1 MELLKLSDIIVDGGT
16 QARSEL
22 IQSLITKYADQMKE
36 GAIFPPIAVFHDG
49 DDYWLADGF
58 HRYHAAKSLGH
69 LEINVLVHEGTQR
82 DAKLFGMEANKDH
95 GMPMSVS
102 EIRENIITMLKD
114 PEWGLWSLR
123 QIAKHVGASHMTVAR
138 VKESLEN
145 EGKEPEPKKK
155 KEPKEPKVPEGSK
168 KDPAVTPVTPA
179 QDDQLNEL
187 AETVNALA
195 EENALL
201 RDKIAI
207 GQWDASE
214 IEKIDIEETVTE
226 LREKVRVLEIENA
239 ALRDSRDMFQNRN
252 AELLKQVKSLQAK
265 LKKLGA
271 E

>member
-36 GAIFPPIAVFHDG
+36 GAIFPPVVVFHDG

-58 HRYHAAKSLGH
+58 HRYYAAKSLGH
-69 LEINVLVHEGTQR
+69 LEIQALVHGGDQR
-82 DAKLFGMEANKDH
+82 SAKLFGMEANRTH
-95 GMPMSVS
+95 GMPMSAAEV
-102 EIRENIITMLKD
+102 RANIVTMLKD

-123 QIAKHVGASHMTVAR
+123 KIADHVGASHMTVAR
-138 VKESLEN
+138 VKESLGSEA
-145 EGKEPEPKKK
+145 KEPAPKPK
-155 KEPKEPKVPEGSK
+155 KEPKVPDGSK
-168 KDPAVTPVTPA
+168 KDPAVTPVTPP
-179 QDDQLNEL
+179 QDDRLDEL
-187 AETVNALA
+187 AETVNTLA